1 MACPIKRW
9 LQQLTFRGMLR
20 SELLR
25 CCDPLACR
33 PAIALTCRRWHTL
46 LLSEPLL
53 WSTVRIETAQL
64 DFLSR

>member
-1 MACPIKRW
+1 
-9 LQQLTFRGMLR
+9 MLR

-25 CCDPLACR
+25 GCDPLACR
-33 PAIALTCRRWHTL
+33 PAIALTRRRWHTL
-46 LLSEPLL
+46 LLSEL